1 MTEEDPLVTSKR
13 DAAIREARRLYP
25 TMSPVLAGW
34 VWDYVES
41 VGEPEMEKR
50 VREGYYEKSVEREA

>member
-41 VGEPEMEKR
+41 IGHEEMER
-50 VREGYYEKSVEREA
+50 RIRQGYYEKSVEKEA

>member
-25 TMSPVLAGW
+25 TMSPVLAAW
-34 VWDYVES
+34 VWDSVES
-41 VGEPEMEKR
+41 VGEAEMKKR
-50 VREGYYEKSVEREA
+50 IREGYYEKSVEKEA